1 MDDFPGG
8 GAVMSVPK
16 QILVAERDPE
26 ALAQIARALRC
37 AGYATTEAATGR
49 ETLRFV
55 QMETPDLV
63 IVGLHLQ
70 DIGGRDLARILES
83 NGTSE
88 PTRTIVVCSSAVPPE
103 ECATT
108 GGAVEKTVVRWS
120 HVDEIVTRVNE
131 MFDLSESSDPELFTE
146 PVAVGTIRIDPGDL
160 TVEIDGVLVELSD
173 KEFRFFHTLALNE
186 ERTCTRDELKRL
198 VWGQEA
204 DVIGRTVDVLVS
216 RLRSKLTSATG
227 REVISTVRGI
237 GYRFTG

>member
-1 MDDFPGG
+1 
-8 GAVMSVPK
+8 MSVPK
-16 QILVAERDPE
+16 QVLVAERDSQT
-26 ALAQIARALRC
+26 LSQIARALRS
-37 AGYATTEAATGR
+37 AGYATSEAGTGR

-55 QMETPDLV
+55 QMEVPDLV

-83 NGTSE
+83 NGTSQ
-88 PTRTIVVCSSAVPPE
+88 PVRTIVVCDASVPIE

-108 GGAVEKTVVRWS
+108 GGAPEKPVLRWQ

-131 MFDLSESSDPELFTE
+131 VFDISSNSDPDLYSS
-146 PVAVGTIRIDPGDL
+146 PVSLGSVRMDPGEL
-160 TVEIDGVLVELSD
+160 TVVIDGVSVELSE
-173 KEFRFFHTLALNE
+173 KEFRFLHTLALNG

>member
-1 MDDFPGG
+1 MPL
-8 GAVMSVPK
+8 PK
-16 QILVAERDPE
+16 QVLVAERDPFI
-26 ALAQIARALRC
+26 LSQLARALRS
-37 AGYATTEAATGR
+37 AGYATSEATSGR

-55 QMETPDLV
+55 QMEHPDLV
-63 IVGLHLQ
+63 VVGLHLQ

-88 PTRTIVVCSSAVPPE
+88 PVRTIVVCDAGVPADD
-103 ECATT
+103 CALT
-108 GGAVEKTVVRWS
+108 GGATERPVLRWS
-120 HVDEIVTRVNE
+120 SVDEVVTRVNG
-131 MFDLSESSDPELFTE
+131 MFDLSVNNDPELFTE
-146 PVAVGTIRIDPGDL
+146 PIFLGAVRMDPGDL
-160 TVEIDGVLVELSD
+160 TVEIDGAPIDLSER
-173 KEFRFFHTLALNE
+173 EFRFLHTLALNG

-204 DVIGRTVDVLVS
+204 EVIGRTVDVLVS

>member
-1 MDDFPGG
+1 MPL
-8 GAVMSVPK
+8 PK
-16 QILVAERDPE
+16 QVLVAERDPFI
-26 ALAQIARALRC
+26 LSQLARALRS
-37 AGYATTEAATGR
+37 AGYATSEATSGR

-55 QMETPDLV
+55 QMEHPDLV
-63 IVGLHLQ
+63 VVGLHLQ

-88 PTRTIVVCSSAVPPE
+88 PVRTIVVCDAGVPADD
-103 ECATT
+103 CVLT
-108 GGAVEKTVVRWS
+108 GGATERPVLRWS
-120 HVDEIVTRVNE
+120 SVDEVVTRVNG
-131 MFDLSESSDPELFTE
+131 MFDLSVNNDPELFTE
-146 PVAVGTIRIDPGDL
+146 PISLGAVRMDPGDL
-160 TVEIDGVLVELSD
+160 TVEIDGAPIDLSER
-173 KEFRFFHTLALNE
+173 EFRFLHTLALNG

-204 DVIGRTVDVLVS
+204 EVIGRTVDVLVS

>member
-1 MDDFPGG
+1 MPR
-8 GAVMSVPK
+8 PK
-16 QILVAERDPE
+16 QVLVAERDPFI
-26 ALAQIARALRC
+26 LSQLARALRS
-37 AGYATTEAATGR
+37 AGYATSEATSGR

-55 QMETPDLV
+55 QMEHPDLV
-63 IVGLHLQ
+63 VVGLHLQ

-88 PTRTIVVCSSAVPPE
+88 PVRTIVVCDASVPADD
-103 ECATT
+103 CALT
-108 GGAVEKTVVRWS
+108 GGAIERPVLRWS
-120 HVDEIVTRVNE
+120 SVDEVVTRVNG
-131 MFDLSESSDPELFTE
+131 MFDLSVNNDPELFTE
-146 PVAVGTIRIDPGDL
+146 AISLGAVRMDPGDL
-160 TVEIDGVLVELSD
+160 TVEIDGAPIDLSER
-173 KEFRFFHTLALNE
+173 EFRFLHTLALNG

-204 DVIGRTVDVLVS
+204 EVIGRTVDVLVS

>member
-1 MDDFPGG
+1 
-8 GAVMSVPK
+8 MSLPK
-16 QILVAERDPE
+16 QVLVAERDPSI
-26 ALAQIARALRC
+26 LSQLARALRS
-37 AGYATTEAATGR
+37 AGYATSEAASGR

-55 QMETPDLV
+55 QMEHPDLV
-63 IVGLHLQ
+63 VVGLHLQ

-88 PTRTIVVCSSAVPPE
+88 PVMAIVVCDASVPADD
-103 ECATT
+103 CALT
-108 GGAVEKTVVRWS
+108 GGTIERAVLRWS
-120 HVDEIVTRVNE
+120 SVDEVVTRVNGV
-131 MFDLSESSDPELFTE
+131 FDLSANNDPKLFTE
-146 PVAVGTIRIDPGDL
+146 PISLGAVTIDPGDM
-160 TVEIDGVLVELSD
+160 TVEIDGAPIDLSER
-173 KEFRFFHTLALNE
+173 EFRFLHTLALNG

-237 GYRFTG
+237 GYRFMG

>member
-1 MDDFPGG
+1 MPR
-8 GAVMSVPK
+8 PK
-16 QILVAERDPE
+16 QVLVAERDPFI
-26 ALAQIARALRC
+26 LSQLARALRS
-37 AGYATTEAATGR
+37 AGYATSEATSGR

-55 QMETPDLV
+55 QMEHPDLV
-63 IVGLHLQ
+63 VVGLHLQ

-88 PTRTIVVCSSAVPPE
+88 PVRTIVVCDAGVPADD
-103 ECATT
+103 CALT
-108 GGAVEKTVVRWS
+108 GGAIDRPVLRWS
-120 HVDEIVTRVNE
+120 SVDEVVTRVNG
-131 MFDLSESSDPELFTE
+131 MFDLSVNNDPELFTE
-146 PVAVGTIRIDPGDL
+146 AISLGAVRMDPGDL
-160 TVEIDGVLVELSD
+160 TVEIDGAPIDLSER
-173 KEFRFFHTLALNE
+173 EFRFLHTLALNG

-204 DVIGRTVDVLVS
+204 EVIGRTVDVLVS

>member
-1 MDDFPGG
+1 MPL
-8 GAVMSVPK
+8 PK
-16 QILVAERDPE
+16 QVLVAERDPFI
-26 ALAQIARALRC
+26 LSQLARALRS
-37 AGYATTEAATGR
+37 AGYATSEATSGR

-55 QMETPDLV
+55 QMEHPDLV
-63 IVGLHLQ
+63 VVGLHLQ

-88 PTRTIVVCSSAVPPE
+88 PVRSIVVCDAGVPADD
-103 ECATT
+103 CALTE
-108 GGAVEKTVVRWS
+108 GAIERPVLRWS
-120 HVDEIVTRVNE
+120 SVDEVVTRVNG
-131 MFDLSESSDPELFTE
+131 MFDLSVNNDPELFTE
-146 PVAVGTIRIDPGDL
+146 PISLGAIRMDPGDL
-160 TVEIDGVLVELSD
+160 TVEIDGAPIDLSER
-173 KEFRFFHTLALNE
+173 EFRFLHTLALNG

-204 DVIGRTVDVLVS
+204 EVIGRTVDVLVS

>member
-1 MDDFPGG
+1 MPL
-8 GAVMSVPK
+8 PK
-16 QILVAERDPE
+16 QVLVAERDPFI
-26 ALAQIARALRC
+26 LSQLARALRS
-37 AGYATTEAATGR
+37 AGYATSEATSGR

-55 QMETPDLV
+55 QMEHPDLV
-63 IVGLHLQ
+63 VVGLHLQ

-88 PTRTIVVCSSAVPPE
+88 PVRTIVVCDAGVPADD
-103 ECATT
+103 CALT
-108 GGAVEKTVVRWS
+108 GGATERPVLRWS
-120 HVDEIVTRVNE
+120 SVDEVVTRVNG
-131 MFDLSESSDPELFTE
+131 MFDLSVNNNPELLTE
-146 PVAVGTIRIDPGDL
+146 PIFLGAVRMDPGDL
-160 TVEIDGVLVELSD
+160 TVEIDGAPIDLSER
-173 KEFRFFHTLALNE
+173 EFRFLHTLALNG

-204 DVIGRTVDVLVS
+204 EVIGRTVDVLVS